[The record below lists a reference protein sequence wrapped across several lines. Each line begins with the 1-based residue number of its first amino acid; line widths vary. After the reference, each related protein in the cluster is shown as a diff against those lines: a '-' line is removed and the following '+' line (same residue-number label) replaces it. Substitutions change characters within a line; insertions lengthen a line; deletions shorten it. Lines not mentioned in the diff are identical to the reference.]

1 MNEKKFHKFSTL
13 PTSFLHVCIPFSK
26 FFLKNIK
33 NLNDQF
39 HPECIVIHSTI
50 RPKTTLQIQNTFDIP
65 IIYSATRGVHK
76 RMIQDMKKYTKF
88 FSVYSTAPRSKWA
101 SLQFIKKMKHV
112 GIKTKKMSNPLVL
125 ELAKIVVDT
134 SYYGWLISYA
144 QLSNMISIKNK
155 VDYDEMWSFADEI
168 QKYLGNRPKMFPGFI
183 GGHCVIP
190 NLSLIDEDSLWEI
203 EKINNIYS
211 KKVKDAK
218 AISKKYIKGKQS
230 YDN

>member
-1 MNEKKFHKFSTL
+1 
-13 PTSFLHVCIPFSK
+13 
-26 FFLKNIK
+26 
-33 NLNDQF
+33 
-39 HPECIVIHSTI
+39 
-50 RPKTTLQIQNTFDIP
+50 
-65 IIYSATRGVHK
+65 
-76 RMIQDMKKYTKF
+76 
-88 FSVYSTAPRSKWA
+88 
-101 SLQFIKKMKHV
+101 
-112 GIKTKKMSNPLVL
+112 
-125 ELAKIVVDT
+125 
-134 SYYGWLISYA
+134 
-144 QLSNMISIKNK
+144 MISIKNK